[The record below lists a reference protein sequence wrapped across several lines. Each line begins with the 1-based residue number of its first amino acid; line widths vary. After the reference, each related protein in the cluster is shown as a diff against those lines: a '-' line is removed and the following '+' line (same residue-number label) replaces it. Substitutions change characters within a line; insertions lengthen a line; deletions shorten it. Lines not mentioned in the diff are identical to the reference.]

1 VSDHPDVLIVGAG
14 IGGLTLALSLHQV
27 GVSCRV
33 FEAAPE
39 VHPLGV
45 GINLLPHGMR
55 ELTELGLADKLARHA
70 IETRTLAYYSRYG
83 QPIIKDLRGRYAG
96 YDWPQ
101 LSIHRA
107 DLHKVLLDAAHERL
121 GADAVRLGHRC
132 VRLDQDASGVAVHF
146 DVSGHGGHVEAAK
159 LAIGCDG
166 IHSAVRRQ
174 LFPNEGPPKYSGVN
188 MWRGAVR
195 WPEFLGGDTMLSS
208 GWMTVG
214 KTVIY
219 PIRPGTPETDGKPLI
234 NWVAELERPEA
245 VRQDWTGRGRLEDM
259 MPAFAGLKFDF
270 LDITGMIEATEEI
283 LEYPMV
289 DRDPLE
295 RWSFG
300 RLTLLGD
307 AAHPMYP
314 RGSNGAGQAIVDAR
328 FLTGQI
334 KKLGATPEALIA
346 YEAVRNP
353 ATAKVVLTNRS
364 DPPDAILR
372 EVWQRSGGKPFARIE
387 DVMPTAELEAILE
400 RYKKVAGFDRET
412 LRSRP
417 SFV

>member
-1 VSDHPDVLIVGAG
+1 MSASRPDVLIVGG
-14 IGGLTLALSLHQV
+14 GVGGLALALSLHQA
-27 GVSCRV
+27 GISCRI

-39 VHPLGV
+39 VLPLGV
-45 GINLLPHGMR
+45 GINLLPHAMR
-55 ELTELGLADKLARHA
+55 ELSELGLLDALATRA
-70 IETRTLAYYSRYG
+70 IETRELAFYSRHG
-83 QPIIKDLRGRYAG
+83 QFIYREPRGRFAG

-107 DLHKVLLDAAHERL
+107 DLHDVLLTAVRQRL
-121 GADAVRLGHRC
+121 GEDAVRLGHRC
-132 VRLDQDASGVAVHF
+132 TKFDQDASGVTIDFDDAPPQSGSVAV
-146 DVSGHGGHVEAAK
+146 
-159 LAIGCDG
+159 GCDG
-166 IHSAVRRQ
+166 IHSALRRQ
-174 LFPNEGPPKYSGVN
+174 LIPNEGLPKYSGVN

-195 WPEFLGGDTMLSS
+195 WPAFLGGDTMVST

-219 PIRPGTPETDGKPLI
+219 PVRPGTPETGSLPLI
-234 NWVAELERPEA
+234 NWVAEIERPEA
-245 VRQDWTGRGRLEDM
+245 VRQDWTGRGRLADM
-259 MPAFAGLKFDF
+259 MPAFAGLKFDW
-270 LDITGMIEATEEI
+270 LDISAMIESTEEI

-289 DRDPLE
+289 DRDPLP

-314 RGSNGAGQAIVDAR
+314 RGSNGAGQAIIDAR

-334 KKLGATPEALIA
+334 KKLGATEAALLA
-346 YEAVRNP
+346 YETVRNP
-353 ATAKVVLTNRS
+353 ATAKVVLTNRT

-372 EVWQRSGGKPFARIE
+372 EVWQRSGGKRFDRIE
-387 DVMPTAELEAILE
+387 DVISAGELAAISD

-412 LRSRP
+412 LKTRA